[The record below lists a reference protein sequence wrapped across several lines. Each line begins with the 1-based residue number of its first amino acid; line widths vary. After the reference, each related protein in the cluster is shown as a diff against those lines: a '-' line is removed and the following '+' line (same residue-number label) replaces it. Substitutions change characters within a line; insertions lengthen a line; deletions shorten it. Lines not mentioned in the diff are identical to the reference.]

1 MSDKTEEPTPKR
13 LREARKKGQIPFSRE
28 VPSAV
33 TFLAGMALVAIGAPR
48 ISAEFERLFRLVT
61 SAAGSV
67 DQGGAS
73 VWQEPLMQSGMAIL
87 TSVGM
92 IVGGITLAGLGAAL
106 GQTGFMLTL
115 EKITPSMSKMN
126 PLQAL
131 QKWFSAE
138 TAIEFLKTLTKV
150 ALVFGIAYS
159 VLSVRLHGIVSLHQV
174 DLPNFYRILLDVG
187 RAFAIQVGAAFVL
200 VAGFDYFVQ
209 YRNWKKQ
216 LMMSKDEVKREYKEQ
231 EGDPIIKG
239 QRKALH
245 QELAMQ
251 QISLEVPLANAVV
264 VNPTHLAVV
273 LRYDRDKM
281 AAPKVTA
288 KGGGAVAKKIL
299 QLARKHDI
307 PTIRDVPLA
316 HALFAVEMGRTI
328 PRDLFDAVAE
338 VLLFARQIRDE
349 GVSGI
354 ADAP

>member
-1 MSDKTEEPTPKR
+1 MSDKSEEPTPKR
-13 LREARKKGQIPFSRE
+13 LRDARKKGQIPFSRE

-33 TFLAGMALVAIGAPR
+33 TFLAGMALVGVGAPR
-48 ISAEFERLFRLVT
+48 ISAEFDRLFRMVT
-61 SAAGSV
+61 AAAGTI

-73 VWQEPLMQSGMAIL
+73 VWQDPLLQSATAIL
-87 TSVGM
+87 TSSGM
-92 IVGGITLAGLGAAL
+92 IVGGIALAGLGAAL
-106 GQTGFMLTL
+106 GQTGFMLSA

-131 QKWFSAE
+131 QKWFSLD
-138 TAIEFLKTLTKV
+138 TVVEFLKTLAKV
-150 ALVFGIAYS
+150 ALVFGVGYA

-174 DLPNFYRILLDVG
+174 ELPSFYRILLDVA
-187 RAFAIQVGAAFVL
+187 RAFAIQVGAAFLL
-200 VAGFDYFVQ
+200 VAGFDYLFQ
-209 YRNWKKQ
+209 YRQWKKQ

-264 VNPTHLAVV
+264 VNPTHLAVA

-288 KGGGAVAKKIL
+288 KGGGAVAKKIV

-307 PTIRDVPLA
+307 PLIRDVPLA
-316 HALFAVEMGRTI
+316 HALFAVQMGRTI
-328 PRDLFDAVAE
+328 PKDLFDAVAE
-338 VLLFARQIRDE
+338 VLLFARQVRDE
-349 GVSGI
+349 AGI
-354 ADAP
+354 AEAP